1 MNVGDCINS
10 WEGGFEFIDGDNSG
24 ERFHCLWVGFHMVW
38 DSLVLF
44 VNQELCWVTLTI
56 LVAIKVG
63 SSSKGGAIVPRYIIS
78 NLE

>member
-1 MNVGDCINS
+1 MV
-10 WEGGFEFIDGDNSG
+10 GGFEFIDGDNSG
-24 ERFHCLWVGFHMVW
+24 QIFHCLWVCFHTVW

-44 VNQELCWVTLTI
+44 VNHELCWVTLTL

-63 SSSKGGAIVPRYIIS
+63 YSSRGAIVLRYIIS